1 MIKFVFIFFLS
12 VDDLHTHNF
21 YCITLKV
28 ITRSINNGL
37 TPIELVFML
46 VIGLLCL
53 FTAKCSLSRRK
64 CKQVSDA
71 GYF

>member
-46 VIGLLCL
+46 CL

-64 CKQVSDA
+64 CKQVIDA